1 MSRIVGV
8 HGAFHELWG
17 PNQLASRWLPAVRDG
32 LWHHDVSLDASGF
45 AVAFYGDL
53 FRHSAEEGR
62 PERAELEAV
71 ASASGFL
78 ASVEDEFGPEG
89 LEVLAELVGRE
100 TLRALVDQAARYF
113 AEEDLRQAVRQRLA
127 DVIRPDTRVVVAH
140 SMGTIVAY
148 EALAEHPEWPV
159 TTFVTIGSPLGND
172 FVFDSLSPS
181 PEGGIG
187 AWPGSIET
195 WANVAAVDDPVID
208 EPNLARRFGD
218 RVVDFAVDNGR
229 DAHRAEPYLNAAATG
244 AVIALALRSAER

>member
-1 MSRIVGV
+1 MSCG
-8 HGAFHELWG
+8 G
-17 PNQLASRWLPAVRDG
+17 PTNSPAAGCRPFAT
-32 LWHHDVSLDASGF
+32 ASGIMTCRSMPQDSLWRSTATFF
-45 AVAFYGDL
+45 ATVRRRA
-53 FRHSAEEGR
+53 R